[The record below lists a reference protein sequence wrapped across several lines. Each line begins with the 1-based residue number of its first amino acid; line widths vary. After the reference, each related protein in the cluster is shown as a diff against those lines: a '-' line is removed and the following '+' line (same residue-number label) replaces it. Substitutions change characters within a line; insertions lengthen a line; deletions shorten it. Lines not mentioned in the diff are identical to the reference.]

1 MSLFVHGPAH
11 KITFWHPYLFP
22 FIQTTVAFLCPLIEL
37 PCLLLDGMISFT
49 GEESIIVQLYLLLAT
64 CYKKIVSLLIYYE
77 EWWSKTHIAIFIS
90 LISSPT
96 MLIIPCQPST
106 ALLRGQY
113 IPLSLSLQLET
124 SFSDIS

>member
-22 FIQTTVAFLCPLIEL
+22 FIQTTVAFLFPLIEL

-77 EWWSKTHIAIFIS
+77 E
-90 LISSPT
+90 
-96 MLIIPCQPST
+96 
-106 ALLRGQY
+106 
-113 IPLSLSLQLET
+113 
-124 SFSDIS
+124 